1 VNDGVRRVLAL
12 VPVLTAAVV
21 LAAVPLPM
29 FAVNPGPARDVVP
42 LIEIQGHPIY
52 EPSGHLLL
60 TTVTVNHS
68 TAFEALRGW
77 LDEYSDVV
85 PERLILPPGVTEEEE
100 DRISRSQ
107 MDESKLTAA
116 AVALARVTDYPQRHG
131 SGALVRRVQDG
142 SPAEGRLF
150 PGDLIERVDG
160 TAIGSVADVG
170 RLVRAAGT
178 RRRVSIV
185 VRVEDQTRT
194 VRLRP
199 RALEA
204 DGAPKIGV
212 ELLESFPF
220 HLLIES
226 GDIGGPSAGLV
237 WTIGVIDLLTPGDL
251 TGGRRIAGTGTID
264 LDGVVGPIGGIGQKL
279 VAAERA
285 GADAFLVPRGDMEA
299 AREADT
305 DVELVPI
312 DDLEDALDYLSST
325 CDCPGV

>member
-1 VNDGVRRVLAL
+1 MNDGVRRVLAL
-12 VPVLTAAVV
+12 VPVLAAAVV
-21 LAAVPLPM
+21 LAAVPLPL
-29 FAVNPGPARDVVP
+29 FAVAPGPARDVVP
-42 LIEIQGHPIY
+42 LIQIEGHRTY
-52 EPSGHLLL
+52 EPSGDLLL

-77 LDEYSDVV
+77 LDEFSDIV
-85 PERLILPPGVTEEEE
+85 PERLILPPGLTEEEE
-100 DRISRSQ
+100 DQISRSQ

-131 SGALVRRVQDG
+131 SGALVRRVQAG
-142 SPAEGRLF
+142 SPADGRLF

-160 TAIGSVADVG
+160 TAVGSVEDVG
-170 RLVRAAGT
+170 RLVRAAGIG
-178 RRRVSIV
+178 RRVSVV

-199 RALEA
+199 RELEP

-226 GDIGGPSAGLV
+226 GDIGGPSAGLM

-251 TGGRRIAGTGTID
+251 TGGRRIAGTGTIEV
-264 LDGVVGPIGGIGQKL
+264 DGNVGPIGGIGQKI
-279 VAAERA
+279 VAADRA
-285 GADAFLVPRGDMEA
+285 GADAFLVPRADMAA
-299 AREADT
+299 AREAQT
-305 DVELVPI
+305 DLELVPI
-312 DDLEDALDYLSST
+312 DDLEDALDYLVST
-325 CDCPGV
+325 CDCQGL